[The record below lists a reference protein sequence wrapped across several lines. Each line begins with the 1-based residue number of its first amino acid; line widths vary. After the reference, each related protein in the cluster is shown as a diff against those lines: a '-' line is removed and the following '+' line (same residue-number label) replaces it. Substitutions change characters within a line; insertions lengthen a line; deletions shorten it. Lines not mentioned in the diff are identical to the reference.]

1 MVQATR
7 IPGPPSDNQ
16 ILHKTP
22 PNNAPN
28 RFDSRGRLQRDGF
41 HLPERLKHFA
51 RSLGAIKRDGFH
63 LPERLKHFARSLGI
77 VTARSETATV
87 NRAAYPP
94 VSPPPD
100 RRATQESEP
109 DDAPDGFDWLG
120 WLKHFVLY
128 LCAVT
133 LICLIGL
140 YFLWQIPFLRDP
152 SQLLVMMDDNHVSR
166 PTTAAGPPA
175 TPAPAVQAAS
185 SAPPV
190 ATTVAPSAPPV
201 ATTVAPSAPPVTTTV
216 APSAPP
222 VTTTVAS
229 DQPPI
234 STDAVVATAS
244 PAAPP
249 TEPTG
254 AQPSLEPQP
263 ATAPDS
269 QTTPATPPTEPTA
282 EAVPPPPPTPEAELE
297 QLLTDARQ
305 QMDNRRFTAPAG
317 GNALST
323 YRRILELQPDH
334 PAALEGIQRITSYY
348 QDIAQQSLRQ
358 GRLDES
364 LAYINRGLRATPK
377 NDALLGLRR
386 QVQQAQKAARQRQ
399 REEQQKQAALE
410 EMRRQQL
417 EQIQQEQPRRQQ
429 EPPPWWR
436 QPPTPNENSGFN
448 QR

>member
-22 PNNAPN
+22 PHNAWD
-28 RFDSRGRLQRDGF
+28 RFDSRGRLDRDGFHLPEWLKQFARSLGTVNRDGF
-41 HLPERLKHFA
+41 HLPERLKQFA
-51 RSLGAIKRDGFH
+51 RSLGVVK
-63 LPERLKHFARSLGI
+63 ARSG
-77 VTARSETATV
+77 TATV
-87 NRAAYPP
+87 NHAAYPP

-100 RRATQESEP
+100 RRATQEPEP

-152 SQLLVMMDDNHVSR
+152 SQLLEMVDDSHAPR
-166 PTTAAGPPA
+166 PATATATATAPPA
-175 TPAPAVQAAS
+175 TPAPAVQA
-185 SAPPV
+185 V
-190 ATTVAPSAPPV
+190 PSAPPV
-201 ATTVAPSAPPVTTTV
+201 ATTVAPSAPPVTTTA
-216 APSAPP
+216 APSPLP
-222 VTTTVAS
+222 VTTTVAPG
-229 DQPPI
+229 QPPV
-234 STDAVVATAS
+234 STDALVATTA
-244 PAAPP
+244 PAVPP
-249 TEPTG
+249 TEPAG
-254 AQPSLEPQP
+254 AEPSLEPQP

-269 QTTPATPPTEPTA
+269 QTTPAMPPTEPIA
-282 EAVPPPPPTPEAELE
+282 EAVPPPPPTPQAELE
-297 QLLTDARQ
+297 QLLSNAQQ
-305 QMDNRRFTAPAG
+305 QMDNRRFTAPSS

-334 PAALEGIQRITSYY
+334 PAALEGIQRITAYY

-377 NDALLGLRR
+377 NDALLSLRR
-386 QVQQAQKAARQRQ
+386 QVQQAQKAARQRE
-399 REEQQKQAALE
+399 REEQQKRAALE
-410 EMRRQQL
+410 EMQRQQL
-417 EQIQQEQPRRQQ
+417 EPIQREQPRRQQ
-429 EPPPWWR
+429 EQQLPWWR
-436 QPPTPNENSGFN
+436 QPPPPNESGGFN

>member
-16 ILHKTP
+16 TLRNPP
-22 PNNAPN
+22 PNNALN
-28 RFDSRGRLQRDGF
+28 RFDSRGRLERDGF
-41 HLPERLKHFA
+41 HLPEWLKHFA

-63 LPERLKHFARSLGI
+63 LPERLKHFARSLG
-77 VTARSETATV
+77 VVKARSETATA

-100 RRATQESEP
+100 RRAPRESEP

-152 SQLLVMMDDNHVSR
+152 SQLLVMMDDNHASR
-166 PTTAAGPPA
+166 PTTAAAPPA
-175 TPAPAVQAAS
+175 TPAPVVQA
-185 SAPPV
+185 V
-190 ATTVAPSAPPV
+190 PSAPPV
-201 ATTVAPSAPPVTTTV
+201 TTIVAPSAPPVTTTV
-216 APSAPP
+216 AP
-222 VTTTVAS
+222 

-234 STDAVVATAS
+234 STDAVVATTS

-249 TEPTG
+249 TTELTG

-269 QTTPATPPTEPTA
+269 QATPAAPPTEPTA
-282 EAVPPPPPTPEAELE
+282 EVVPPPPTPQAELE
-297 QLLTDARQ
+297 QLLTNAQQ
-305 QMDNRRFTAPAG
+305 QMDNRRFTAPAS

-386 QVQQAQKAARQRQ
+386 QVQQAQKAARQRE
-399 REEQQKQAALE
+399 REEQQKQAAALE
-410 EMRRQQL
+410 QMQRQQL
-417 EQIQQEQPRRQQ
+417 EQIQREQPPRQQ
-429 EPPPWWR
+429 EPLPWWR
-436 QPPTPNENSGFN
+436 QSPTPNESSGFN